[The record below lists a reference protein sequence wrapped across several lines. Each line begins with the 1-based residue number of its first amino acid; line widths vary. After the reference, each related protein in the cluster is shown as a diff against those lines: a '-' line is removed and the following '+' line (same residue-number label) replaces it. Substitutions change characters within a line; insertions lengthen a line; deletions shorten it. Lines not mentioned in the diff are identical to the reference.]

1 MFKLKSSFVLLNAAL
16 LAACSSNGGSFD
28 VQSAKVE
35 SQTQTTPK
43 SQVYKMII
51 VTQDVQ

>member
-35 SQTQTTPK
+35 SQTQTTPQK
-43 SQVYKMII
+43 AKL
-51 VTQDVQ
+51 TR